1 MERIIISLFLALLVS
16 VGSVSGQNKA
26 YAKKLTKHRKKVEK
40 EFTKPETSPLRDLAK
55 DFAGN
60 EYFDINEDFVVS
72 ATLELTPDSEPFELI
87 TSDPAKKKLYVRY
100 AILHFTVN
108 GQEETLEVYRSVAL
122 QGITKYKDHL
132 FLPFTDLTTG
142 EITYGGGRY
151 LDLEVPD
158 GDTIE
163 IDFNLAYNPYCA
175 YRSDGWSCPIPPDAN
190 RMDVAIEAGVKDYHG
205 ADH

>member
-1 MERIIISLFLALLVS
+1 MERIILSLLLALFVS
-16 VGSVSGQNKA
+16 IGSVSGQNKA
-26 YAKKLTKHRKKVEK
+26 YVKKLAKHRKKVEK
-40 EFTKPETSPLRDLAK
+40 EFRKPETSPLRDLAK
-55 DFAGN
+55 GFTGN
-60 EYFDINEDFVVS
+60 EYFEINEHFVVV
-72 ATLELTPDSEPFELI
+72 ATLELTPESEPFELI

-100 AILHFTVN
+100 AILHFTVQ

-122 QGITKYKDHL
+122 QGIAKYKDHL

-190 RMDVAIEAGVKDYHG
+190 RLDVAIEAGVKDYHG
-205 ADH
+205 EDH

>member
-1 MERIIISLFLALLVS
+1 MERIIITFLITLIAS
-16 VGSVSGQNKA
+16 VGSLSGQDQG
-26 YAKKLTKHRKKVEK
+26 YLKKIKKHRKKVEK
-40 EFTKPETSPLRDLAK
+40 EFKKPATSPLRDLAK
-55 DFAGN
+55 GFSGN
-60 EYFDINEDFVVS
+60 DYFEVDEDYVVT
-72 ATLELTPDSEPFELI
+72 ARLELTPESEPFELI

-122 QGITKYKDHL
+122 QGIAKYKDHL

-142 EITYGGGRY
+142 ELTYGGGRY

-190 RMDVAIEAGVKDYHG
+190 RMDVAIEAGVKNYHG
-205 ADH
+205 EDH

>member
-1 MERIIISLFLALLVS
+1 MERIILSLLLTFLVS
-16 VGSVSGQNKA
+16 VGSVSGQHKA
-26 YAKKLTKHRKKVEK
+26 YVKKLTKHRKKVEK
-40 EFTKPETSPLRDLAK
+40 EFKKPETSPLRDLAK

-60 EYFDINEDFVVS
+60 EYFDINEDYVVT
-72 ATLELTPDSEPFELI
+72 ATLELTPESEPFELI
-87 TSDPAKKKLYVRY
+87 TSDPARKKLYVRY

-122 QGITKYKDHL
+122 QGIAKYKDHL

-142 EITYGGGRY
+142 ELTYGGGRY

-190 RMDVAIEAGVKDYHG
+190 RLDVAIEAGVKDYHG
-205 ADH
+205 EDH